1 MRVHTQHHNVGSVI
15 TVRMCM
21 EDSADSTM
29 MCTFKAFNT
38 ACKEMMRDL
47 MELRPSSS
55 DLRMLYTSYKVVKM
69 FNRRT
74 PHQFFEETLGPFEK
88 QLLCRDLSFLLD
100 PTRSCAE
107 SESMCDLQRM
117 TRDMWPGFSEL
128 DRERI
133 WEHVNK
139 ILRLHR
145 HCKTL
150 NAFEAD
156 RALLRIPAM

>member
-1 MRVHTQHHNVGSVI
+1 ML
-15 TVRMCM
+15 
-21 EDSADSTM
+21 
-29 MCTFKAFNT
+29 CTFKTFNT
-38 ACKEMMRDL
+38 ACKVMIRDL

-74 PHQFFEETLGPFEK
+74 PHQFFEETLGPFER
-88 QLLCRDLSFLLD
+88 QLLSRDLSFLLD
-100 PTRSCAE
+100 PKLSCAE
-107 SESMCDLQRM
+107 SETTMCDLQRT
-117 TRDMWPGFSEL
+117 TRDMWPGFTEP

-133 WEHVNK
+133 WGHVSK

-145 HCKTL
+145 QCKTL

-156 RALLRIPAM
+156 RALLRIQVM